1 MQEKDDIKLIK
12 QNTSF
17 KGDVARLVGGTIIAQ
32 IIGIITVPIISRYY
46 SPNAYGILALFSSIT
61 TIISSIACWR
71 YELAI
76 TVPEGDKNGAA
87 LFFTSILTTAITSS
101 IVFFIFYYFNS
112 IFVFLNA
119 EQLIPY
125 KLFIPAFVFIN
136 GIFAACNYWNTRVKR
151 FGKVSLAN
159 IINSTF
165 TRILNII
172 LGLNGF
178 CSGGNMIFALVF
190 GQFVSTITIMIGII
204 KSDLYYLKNVFS
216 ISNIKKVIFEYI
228 KFPLVSIWGILL
240 YNVSIQ
246 LPPIL
251 LSFYFNSKIVGY
263 FAFSYRLLSLPM
275 SLIGSS
281 ISQVFFQRSSQA
293 YHEGKLTEVTQEC
306 YTNLFL
312 LGLFPYSLLA
322 FTAPE
327 LFTIVFGEQW
337 ANAGIYSQTLAIWM
351 FVEFTCAP
359 ITTLVETLNKQETG
373 IFYTVM
379 LVILRA
385 VALVVGGTN
394 NNINLTILLFMLA
407 GVITYSLWSISLLKL
422 AACKPIDTIFKAIKK
437 SSITFLFIII
447 VCIIKYII
455 KLENIYLISSILFIS
470 VIYYICLLYTN
481 PEFNKLVM
489 AKLHKNHDICK
500 EQ

>member
-1 MQEKDDIKLIK
+1 
-12 QNTSF
+12 
-17 KGDVARLVGGTIIAQ
+17 
-32 IIGIITVPIISRYY
+32 
-46 SPNAYGILALFSSIT
+46 
-61 TIISSIACWR
+61 
-71 YELAI
+71 
-76 TVPEGDKNGAA
+76 
-87 LFFTSILTTAITSS
+87 
-101 IVFFIFYYFNS
+101 
-112 IFVFLNA
+112 
-119 EQLIPY
+119 
-125 KLFIPAFVFIN
+125 
-136 GIFAACNYWNTRVKR
+136 
-151 FGKVSLAN
+151 
-159 IINSTF
+159 
-165 TRILNII
+165 
-172 LGLNGF
+172 
-178 CSGGNMIFALVF
+178 MIFALVF

-327 LFTIVFGEQW
+327 LFKIVFGEQW